1 MRSFY
6 TPFALKDYMAKRKS
20 IAYVWMC
27 QETNT
32 INGSGR
38 ATKEKIKE
46 MKRNKY
52 SPKAQKVT
60 VHIAKPVKK
69 GGTKALANAK

>member
-1 MRSFY
+1 
-6 TPFALKDYMAKRKS
+6 MAKRKT
-20 IAYVWMC
+20 IPYVWVC
-27 QETNT
+27 QETKQ

-46 MKRNKY
+46 MQVNRY
-52 SPKAQKVT
+52 SPQLRKKT
-60 VHIAKPVKK
+60 VHKAKAVKK